1 MNSHNLKFLLA
12 CLLAVVGTAPAWAV
26 TIPTGNLYQS
36 DTSGHIYEYTP
47 AGAQSTFAS
56 GTFDTLGLAFDT
68 TGNLYA
74 GDLHSTNIFKF
85 APDGTQ
91 SNFATGITNGA
102 TGLAFDANGNL
113 FAGNGDPG
121 GNIYKFDTASP
132 PNQTTFASGLVNPLG
147 LAFDSNG
154 NLYVADQEAGKV
166 YKYDS
171 QGHQTTFASNLGD
184 PYGEAFDANGNLF
197 VSDLSGGIIY
207 KISTSGSAS
216 PFATGL
222 IEPLGLAIDSDGN
235 IFVGDLGAGA
245 IYKYTPGGSQTTFA
259 TGVNPTF
266 LAFAAVPEPTS
277 LLLAAF
283 ACCGVIAIG
292 MRRRETATNG

>member
-1 MNSHNLKFLLA
+1 MKLHNLKFLFA
-12 CLLAVVGTAPAWAV
+12 CLLAVAWAMPAWGV
-26 TIPTGNLYQS
+26 TISPGNLFQS
-36 DTSGHIYEYTP
+36 DTSGHVYQYTP
-47 AGAQSTFAS
+47 AGAQTTFAS

-68 TGNLYA
+68 GGNLFA

-85 APDGTQ
+85 APDGAQ

-121 GNIYKFDTASP
+121 GNILKFDTASP
-132 PNQTTFASGLVNPLG
+132 PNQTTFGSGLINPLG
-147 LAFDSNG
+147 LAFDTSG
-154 NLYVADQEAGKV
+154 NLYVADQEAGNI
-166 YKYDS
+166 YKYDPA
-171 QGHQTTFASNLGD
+171 GNRTTFASNLGD

-207 KISTSGSAS
+207 KIPTAGGSAT

-245 IYKYTPGGSQTTFA
+245 IYKYTPGGSQSIFA

-266 LAFAAVPEPTS
+266 LAFATVPEPTS

-283 ACCGVIAIG
+283 ASCGVILIRA
-292 MRRRETATNG
+292 RRNRATHC

>member
-1 MNSHNLKFLLA
+1 MKLHNLKFFLA
-12 CLLAVVGTAPAWAV
+12 CLLAVAGAAPVWAV

-68 TGNLYA
+68 SGNLYA

-85 APDGTQ
+85 APDGTKT
-91 SNFATGITNGA
+91 NFATGITNGA

-121 GNIYKFDTASP
+121 GNIYKFDTANP

-147 LAFDSNG
+147 LAFDTSG
-154 NLYVADQEAGKV
+154 NLYVADQEAGNV
-166 YKYDS
+166 YKFDS
-171 QGHQTTFASNLGD
+171 QGNRTTLASGLGD
-184 PYGEAFDANGNLF
+184 PYGEAIDANGNLF
-197 VSDLSGGIIY
+197 VTDLTGGIIY
-207 KISTSGSAS
+207 KIPLAGGSAT

-235 IFVGDLGAGA
+235 IFVGDLGAA
-245 IYKYTPGGSQTTFA
+245 RSTSTRQT
-259 TGVNPTF
+259 VRN
-266 LAFAAVPEPTS
+266 
-277 LLLAAF
+277 
-283 ACCGVIAIG
+283 
-292 MRRRETATNG
+292 RRSRPV